1 MNARFRTWLATSLVI
16 GAAALAPAASAADYE
31 PFLTDFPQGV
41 PPVERYAPFVTD
53 FGKTSLGDQTP
64 TSTRIAPP
72 VAQAPAAAPQGG
84 VDWPSLGI
92 GLAAGLAVGGLA
104 GGAVAV
110 GRRHRRAAVA

>member
-16 GAAALAPAASAADYE
+16 GAAALAPAAAAADYE

-41 PPVERYAPFVTD
+41 PPVERYEPFVTD

-72 VAQAPAAAPQGG
+72 VAQAPVAAPQGG

-92 GLAAGLAVGGLA
+92 GVAAGIVA
-104 GGAVAV
+104 GIAGAAVAV
-110 GRRHRRAAVA
+110 GRRHRRTAVA